1 MNKIIFA
8 IVNENGNSFYLVSAK
23 ENLNLNLTV
32 FENPKITREE
42 EVQTE
47 ELPESFRGEVRK
59 IFDNQLNTI
68 SHGFYGETL
77 SEQRIELFFQILE
90 RLKKTE
96 AV

>member
-1 MNKIIFA
+1 MNSIIFA
-8 IVNENGNSFYLVSAK
+8 VINENGNSFYLVSAK

>member
-1 MNKIIFA
+1 MNSIIFD

-32 FENPKITREE
+32 FENPKITRRE

-47 ELPESFRGEVRK
+47 ELPGSFRGEVRK

>member
-1 MNKIIFA
+1 MNSIIFD

-47 ELPESFRGEVRK
+47 ELPGSFRGEVRK

-77 SEQRIELFFQILE
+77 SEQRIELFFFFFE

-96 AV
+96 FV

>member
-8 IVNENGNSFYLVSAK
+8 VINENGNSFYLVSAK

-32 FENPKITREE
+32 FENPKITRRE

-47 ELPESFRGEVRK
+47 ELPGSFRGEVRK

>member
-1 MNKIIFA
+1 MNSIIFD

-47 ELPESFRGEVRK
+47 VLPGSFRGEVRK

>member
-1 MNKIIFA
+1 MNSIIFD

-47 ELPESFRGEVRK
+47 ELPGSFRGEVRK